1 MKRAILL
8 IITVIFFII
17 MVSLQRVGAQAEY
30 LPFTVEGV
38 PWQEYQYRIDPVP
51 RLELE
56 PSCAEKWEAWDKLD
70 KSVAYPSPVSLVPD
84 CPRPE
89 KSEPECYEKVFRLRF
104 GSWVEATAVKRRFV
118 YTLEADEKVLGIT
131 DNYLWLIRTLCEEA
145 K

>member
-8 IITVIFFII
+8 IIAVIFFII
-17 MVSLQRVGAQAEY
+17 MVSLRQAGADWF
-30 LPFTVEGV
+30 FTDKE
-38 PWQEYQYRIDPVP
+38 IDRMNWGP
-51 RLELE
+51 R
-56 PSCAEKWEAWDKLD
+56 P
-70 KSVAYPSPVSLVPD
+70 YVS
-84 CPRPE
+84 PRPE
-89 KSEPECYEKVFRLRF
+89 KPEPKCYEKVFRLRF